1 MKPHLLLLLLAAVTF
16 SSCDSRSGPNDDPR
30 PLAVATTTMVADL
43 VSEIGGDDIRL
54 VGLMGPGIDPH
65 SYIPRIGDTK
75 LLDEAD
81 VVFYNGLH
89 LEGRFQTTLE
99 SMEKRGKKTVAV
111 TRSIPAG
118 RLLAPEEGFEG
129 AYDPH
134 VWGDP
139 LLWAETVPSVIQ
151 ALSELIPARAD
162 EFATRGKAYASEIRK
177 IHEWAAETMAII
189 PDENRVLVTSH
200 DAFFYFGRAYQF
212 EVRGLQGVSTASEAG
227 IEDRTQLV
235 KYLKDLKVP
244 TVFPESTVSDKGL
257 AAVASEAGVKLSEAE
272 LFSDALGTPGDT
284 FQHHGVGYDRGTYL
298 GMHAH
303 NVTTVTTGLQP

>member
-1 MKPHLLLLLLAAVTF
+1 MKPKLLLGLLFAVAF
-16 SSCDSRSGPNDDPR
+16 SSCDSPSGAMDDSR
-30 PLAVATTTMVADL
+30 PLVVATTTMVADL
-43 VSEIGGDDIRL
+43 VSGIGGEDIRL
-54 VGLMGPGIDPH
+54 AGLMGPGIDPH

-81 VVFYNGLH
+81 LVFYNGLH

-111 TRSIPAG
+111 TGSIPVG

-129 AYDPH
+129 TYDPH

-139 LLWAETVPSVIQ
+139 LLWAETVPSVVQ

-162 EFATRGKAYASEIRK
+162 GFQARGKAYAAELRK
-177 IHEWAAETMAII
+177 IHEWGAETMAMI
-189 PDENRVLVTSH
+189 PEGNRVLVTSH
-200 DAFFYFGRAYQF
+200 DAFFYFGRAYKF

-235 KYLKDLKVP
+235 KYLRDLRVP
-244 TVFPESTVSDKGL
+244 TVFPESSVSDKGL
-257 AAVASEAGVKLSEAE
+257 AAVASEAGVKLSGAE

-284 FQHHGVGYDRGTYL
+284 FRHHGVSYDRGTYL
-298 GMHAH
+298 GMYAH
-303 NVTTVTTGLQP
+303 NVTTIATGLQP